1 MITPTGITASDYWD
15 AIKAG
20 NPTHV
25 RITFLGQ
32 NIVLTDE
39 DIEISSGVV
48 VSDIFNDETD
58 LVFGKAVC
66 KQMTTAIIN
75 SSRLDGLIWTGE
87 FTLEMGV
94 EISGVTKWV
103 TIGYFSGEKPNN
115 VTTVRTI
122 EFTAYD
128 RMIRFDKL
136 ADNYVNNITYPT
148 TVQNIY
154 NGLCAFVGVDNV
166 SGDELSNIMNRSYSS
181 APVEMEG
188 YTCRDVL
195 AWIAEACGCYA
206 TITETGKV
214 RMNWFTNTN
223 HVVTGDEEFNVEFAD
238 INEGMTWDEADTYTW
253 DEIDNLTW
261 NDVCGYE
268 EEYAIDRIVV
278 SQVDN
283 GADAVYP
290 FSMTDGNTYMIV
302 ENPFLSV
309 SNSSDITTYIVPL
322 YNRLIAFGG
331 YIPFRVNC
339 IGNWCIEAG
348 DVISIAVNET
358 TINVPIFTK
367 TMSWNGFTGDEY
379 EATGTKNRNAY
390 TTNDNKQKVLTSK
403 EIRLFVEGNYYEL
416 QSGIAIDPDG
426 VKMTGGKFI
435 DIATGSSLNNY
446 GHIQIE
452 SGGSIDIK
460 SGGNLNVDS
469 GGNIDIR
476 GSGTL
481 ALSGST
487 VSITSGST
495 FNVDSS
501 NLKVTSNTG
510 IMEVTDG
517 GLKVRKEISGS
528 NIAYN
533 LYLGGAFGTYDEE
546 PLKASLRAVYAD
558 WAYEGSTVRTYP
570 VILRIED
577 STMAGQSYNT
587 NLYFGRS
594 LFSKNNHLGTYGTGE
609 VQIGTG
615 VRVEASYTNNGSIIQ
630 SALESYLG
638 IFINIDVSTVQA
650 YRIDANSI
658 YYQNINGPSSR
669 EIKHDIQPLPSIGEK
684 LDGLKPV
691 TFIYDNDENERTRMG
706 LIYED
711 TIEVMPEICTQDE
724 SDKAISYVEL
734 IPALLKEIQDIRARV
749 KTLEER

>member
-1 MITPTGITASDYWD
+1 
-15 AIKAG
+15 
-20 NPTHV
+20 
-25 RITFLGQ
+25 
-32 NIVLTDE
+32 
-39 DIEISSGVV
+39 
-48 VSDIFNDETD
+48 
-58 LVFGKAVC
+58 
-66 KQMTTAIIN
+66 
-75 SSRLDGLIWTGE
+75 
-87 FTLEMGV
+87 
-94 EISGVTKWV
+94 
-103 TIGYFSGEKPNN
+103 
-115 VTTVRTI
+115 
-122 EFTAYD
+122 
-128 RMIRFDKL
+128 
-136 ADNYVNNITYPT
+136 
-148 TVQNIY
+148 
-154 NGLCAFVGVDNV
+154 
-166 SGDELSNIMNRSYSS
+166 MNRSYSS

-195 AWIAEACGCYA
+195 SWIAEACGCYA

-214 RMNWFTNTN
+214 RMNWFTSTS
-223 HVVTGDEEFNVEFAD
+223 HVVTGSEEFDVEFSD

-261 NDVCGYE
+261 NDVCGYQ

-309 SNSSDITTYIVPL
+309 SNSSEITTYIVPL

-331 YIPFRVNC
+331 YIPFRVSC
-339 IGNWCIEAG
+339 VGNWCIEAG
-348 DVISIAVNET
+348 DVITIAINST
-358 TINVPIFTK
+358 TITVPIFTK

-390 TTNDNKQKVLTSK
+390 TTNGNKQKVLTSK

-446 GHIQIE
+446 GHINIE

-460 SGGNLNVDS
+460 SGGNLNVAS

-487 VSITSGST
+487 VSIISGST

-517 GLKVRKEISGS
+517 GLKVRKVISAS
-528 NIAYN
+528 TIAYN
-533 LYLGGAFGTYDEE
+533 LYLGGAFGTFDEE
-546 PLKASLRAVYAD
+546 PLKAELHAGYQD
-558 WAYEGSTVRTYP
+558 WTIDGYTPRTYP
-570 VILRIED
+570 VMLHIYD
-577 STMAGQSYNT
+577 STNAGQAYETILN
-587 NLYFGRS
+587 FGRTWFWKDMYLS
-594 LFSKNNHLGTYGTGE
+594 SSAIGPTT
-609 VQIGTG
+609 VQIATG
-615 VRVEASYTNNGSIIQ
+615 LRLETVYRNNGSVTQ
-630 SALESYLG
+630 SALQSSLG
-638 IFINIDVSTVQA
+638 IFINIDASFIKA
-650 YRIDANSI
+650 YRIDANTI

-669 EIKHDIQPLPSIGEK
+669 DIKHDIQPLPSVGEK

-711 TIEVMPEICTQDE
+711 TIEVMPEICTGDE
-724 SDKAISYVEL
+724 SEKAISYVEL
-734 IPALLKEIQDIRARV
+734 IPALLKEIQDLRARV